1 MKHTALFRTFFPN
14 FPKAAAFLTAAVLA
28 AALLAGC
35 GSEDSGKYAGSSAV
49 TAEGSYNS
57 SGNEAAYDI
66 QDSSVPESGAAAE
79 SVMEPDSASGRKIVY
94 TASLSLESTGF
105 DDARAALLDAADRCG
120 GYLQYTDQSGSAE
133 QQSRRATFTVRV
145 PAARYREFLTD
156 AGEAGNQLSLTE
168 TAEDITLNYVDVEA
182 RIDTLKTQRDRLNA
196 LAEKA
201 ETTADLLEIESQ
213 LSNVQYEL
221 ERYTRQLRS
230 MADQVQ
236 YSTVD
241 IYLREVATLTP
252 RGVTFRERL
261 GDALTG
267 GWGDFVS
274 GLQDLAVTLVY
285 LMPTLVLLAV
295 VAVCVVAARR
305 AWRKKH
311 PKQPRPARRAAAA
324 YPLAAPGAAGKPA
337 PTYAADANAAPVQAP
352 EEQPDA
358 GEPGGKTGR

>member
-133 QQSRRATFTVRV
+133 QQNRRASFTVRV
-145 PAARYREFLTD
+145 PAARYREFLAD
-156 AGEAGNQLSLTE
+156 AGEAANQLSLTE

-252 RGVTFRERL
+252 RGVTFSERL
-261 GDALTG
+261 SDALTG

-295 VAVCVVAARR
+295 VAGCVVAVRR

-311 PKQPRPARRAAAA
+311 PKQPRPMRKAAAA
-324 YPLAAPGAAGKPA
+324 YPMTTPGTARSAA

-352 EEQPDA
+352 AEQPAA
-358 GEPGGKTGR
+358 GRAQENIDR